1 LEAIFEGVIMWFD
14 IIKRKIFT
22 IDNNLVD
29 ENTMKS
35 MWEDSG
41 QTFIS
46 PSDRDK
52 WPLAKT
58 GTHLYHIAY
67 HNTEQVNGH
76 QKALGYSGIKVEGDV
91 VFSGAIEVIPSE
103 RGSGN
108 RIGGALFRHKMDY
121 IDSNHSDKYFLTHFS
136 PKGKDI
142 KDVSSMERYINAS
155 MFSDSLIYW
164 PDKETELWDISDLGV
179 SDSVAQI
186 IQSGIAHA
194 NTKGVPFGIRLP
206 KGEIAE
212 STGKETR
219 ISAKP
224 IESCE
229 EWKDI
234 LINQGGP
241 DAPIEER
248 MSLEE
253 YKEWQRLC
261 EEE

>member
-1 LEAIFEGVIMWFD
+1 MWFD
-14 IIKRKIFT
+14 IIKSSKIFT
-22 IDNNLVD
+22 IDNNIVD
-29 ENTMKS
+29 ETTMKS

-46 PSDRDK
+46 PSNRDK
-52 WPLAKT
+52 WDLAKT
-58 GTHLYHIAY
+58 GNHLYHIAY
-67 HNTEQVNGH
+67 HNIEQVNGH
-76 QKALGYSGIKVEGDV
+76 QKALGYSGLKVEGEV
-91 VFSGAIEVIPSE
+91 VFSGAIEVIPSA
-103 RGSGN
+103 RKD

-142 KDVSSMERYINAS
+142 KDVSGMERYINAS
-155 MFSDSLIYW
+155 MFSDLLIYW
-164 PDKETELWDISDLGV
+164 PDKKTIPWDISDLDA
-179 SDSVAQI
+179 SDNVQTI
-186 IQSGIAHA
+186 ILNGIDYA
-194 NTKGVPFGIRLP
+194 NTSGYPFGIRLP

-212 STGKETR
+212 TTGKETR
-219 ISAKP
+219 IGSKP

-234 LINQGGP
+234 LRNQGGP
-241 DAPIEER
+241 DAPIKER
-248 MSLEE
+248 MSLED

>member
-1 LEAIFEGVIMWFD
+1 MWFD
-14 IIKRKIFT
+14 IIKSSKIFT
-22 IDNNLVD
+22 IDNNIVD
-29 ENTMKS
+29 ETTMKS

-46 PSDRDK
+46 PSNRDK
-52 WPLAKT
+52 WDLAKT
-58 GTHLYHIAY
+58 GNHLYHIAY
-67 HNTEQVNGH
+67 HNIEQVNGH
-76 QKALGYSGIKVEGDV
+76 QKALGYSGLKVEGEV
-91 VFSGAIEVIPSE
+91 VFSGAIEVIPSA
-103 RGSGN
+103 RKN
-108 RIGGALFRHKMDY
+108 RIGEALFRHKMNY
-121 IDSNHSDKYFLTHFS
+121 IDSNYPDKYFLTHFS
-136 PKGKDI
+136 PSGQTI
-142 KDVSSMERYINAS
+142 ENVSNMERYINAN

-179 SDSVAQI
+179 SASVAQI
-186 IQSGIAHA
+186 IQSGIAHS

-212 STGKETR
+212 TTGKETR
-219 ISAKP
+219 IGSKP

-234 LINQGGP
+234 LRNQGGP
-241 DAPIEER
+241 DAPIKER
-248 MSLEE
+248 MSLED

>member
-1 LEAIFEGVIMWFD
+1 MWFD
-14 IIKRKIFT
+14 IIKNKIFT

-29 ENTMKS
+29 ETTMKS

-46 PSDRDK
+46 SSNRDK
-52 WPLAKT
+52 WSLAKI

-67 HNTEQVNGH
+67 HNTERVNGH

-91 VFSGAIEVIPSE
+91 VFSGAIEVIPSV
-103 RGSGN
+103 RKDK
-108 RIGGALFRHKMDY
+108 IGGSLFRHKMDF
-121 IDSNHSDKYFLTHFS
+121 IDSNHSNKYFLTHFS
-136 PKGKDI
+136 PDGKTIEDI
-142 KDVSSMERYINAS
+142 SSMERYINAN
-155 MFSDSLIYW
+155 MFNDSLIYW
-164 PDKETELWDISDLGV
+164 PDKETELWDISDLGI

-186 IQSGIAHA
+186 IQSGITHA

-206 KGEIAE
+206 QGEIVE
-212 STGKETR
+212 PTGEETR

-224 IESCE
+224 IEDCKT
-229 EWKDI
+229 WKDI

-241 DAPIEER
+241 DAPPEER
-248 MSLEE
+248 MSIEDYE
-253 YKEWQRLC
+253 KWKRLC